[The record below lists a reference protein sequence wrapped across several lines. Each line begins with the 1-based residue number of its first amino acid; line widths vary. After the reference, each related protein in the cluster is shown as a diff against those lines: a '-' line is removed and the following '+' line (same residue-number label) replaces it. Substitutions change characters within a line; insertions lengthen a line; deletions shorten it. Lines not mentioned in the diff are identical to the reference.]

1 MNEQLKVLKDERD
14 SSALSRYAKQAHAGM
29 WRLSPAG
36 DPETPAEAG
45 VAEVNETK
53 HCTDSGREGAGKKT
67 VLVFLDD
74 QLRRWNIL
82 SIL

>member
-1 MNEQLKVLKDERD
+1 MT
-14 SSALSRYAKQAHAGM
+14 QAQPGL

-36 DPETPAEAG
+36 DLETPAEAG
-45 VAEVNETK
+45 VAEVKETK
-53 HCTDSGREGAGKKT
+53 HCTVSGREGAGKKT

-74 QLRRWNIL
+74 RLRRWNTL